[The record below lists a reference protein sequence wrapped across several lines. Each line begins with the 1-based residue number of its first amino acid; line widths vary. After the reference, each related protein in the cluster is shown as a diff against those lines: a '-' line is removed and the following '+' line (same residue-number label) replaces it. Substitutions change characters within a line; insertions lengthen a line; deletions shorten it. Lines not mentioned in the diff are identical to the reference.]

1 MSNHRP
7 FTPIAVMGKYS
18 DGIHL
23 CMNFYG
29 KNAVKTHRTLY
40 CEKPPNLMDIQTRQR
55 SHYQI
60 HIFIF
65 QLVNN
70 VQIGFLCGSDAGVS

>member
-1 MSNHRP
+1 
-7 FTPIAVMGKYS
+7 MGKCS

-23 CMNFYG
+23 CMNFYREKCG
-29 KNAVKTHRTLY
+29 ENTPHLY

-55 SHYQI
+55 SHHQI

-65 QLVNN
+65 QLVNDM
-70 VQIGFLCGSDAGVS
+70 QIGFLRGGDAGVS